1 MNYQATKNLL
11 PFNVL
16 SSAWKFLELSWLRV
30 LFLAIAWL
38 FVGSLIFKSGGYNA
52 LENAI
57 FHGFEFIVESFI
69 SAIAFVLSSLFIG
82 GMAYL
87 YFKRGSGASYNDLL
101 YNPMHSYHSSNIYNN
116 DD

>member
-52 LENAI
+52 IETNIAHGLESTLFFFIDAI
-57 FHGFEFIVESFI
+57 IY
-69 SAIAFVLSSLFIG
+69 VLTPLFFAG
-82 GMAYL
+82 L
-87 YFKRGSGASYNDLL
+87 FFLWRQSGDKTRDNLL
-101 YNPMHSYHSSNIYNN
+101 YNPMYSDDPSNIYN